1 MSKKSVG
8 STTNSGTATV
18 NYNKEDYSVSFRKA
32 DSVLYLK
39 VYMDGAV
46 KVADIIAYKDSV
58 HIKSSF
64 VDISPVYQKLF
75 DDCFL
80 YYLLDD
86 LLVNGLSE
94 NPNVPYKVDKIVV
107 KPNNFQYSVNL
118 LCDVNSKF
126 TQLLVSKYVLLNG
139 RIKVKQFA
147 ISNEIKVS
155 ID

>member
-8 STTNSGTATV
+8 STTNSGTVTV
-18 NYNKEDYSVSFRKA
+18 NFNKELYSVAFRKS

-39 VYMDGAV
+39 VYIDGAV

-86 LLVNGLSE
+86 LLINGLSVSA
-94 NPNVPYKVDKIVV
+94 NVPYKVDKIVN
-107 KPNNFQYSVNL
+107 PDNFKYSVSL
-118 LCDVNSKF
+118 LCEVNSKF
-126 TQLLVSKYVLLNG
+126 TQLLVNKYVLLNG
-139 RIKVKQFA
+139 RIKV
-147 ISNEIKVS
+147 
-155 ID
+155 

>member
-1 MSKKSVG
+1 VSKKSVG
-8 STTNSGTATV
+8 STTNSGTVTV
-18 NYNKEDYSVSFRKA
+18 NFNKELYSVAFRKS

-39 VYMDGAV
+39 VYIDGAV

-86 LLVNGLSE
+86 LLINGLSVSA
-94 NPNVPYKVDKIVV
+94 NVPYKVDKIVN
-107 KPNNFQYSVNL
+107 PDNFKYSVSL
-118 LCDVNSKF
+118 LCEVNSKF
-126 TQLLVSKYVLLNG
+126 TQLLVNKYVLLNG
-139 RIKVKQFA
+139 RIKVKQFT
-147 ISNEIKVS
+147 ISDEIKVS